1 MASII
6 KYGIPGFETN
16 VDLEISLSLI
26 ESGFFPFEK
35 EGKLVFLIKESP
47 VRIKSLVNLA
57 QLKLKLQPIVRPEFP
72 TLSTEI
78 MIKNSKGVSF
88 KYDYFSS
95 IESQEEMNL
104 MSKLLNQTEIELF
117 FFDTKIIDGIV
128 FKLDKGE
135 FRQLKDALNE
145 INS

>member
-1 MASII
+1 MALII
-6 KYGIPGFETN
+6 NYSIPGFETN
-16 VDLEISLSLI
+16 VDLKLSLSLI

-35 EGKLVFLIKESP
+35 EGNVVFLIKDSSAK
-47 VRIKSLVNLA
+47 IKSLTSSV
-57 QLKLKLQPIVRPEFP
+57 QLKLKIQPIIRPEFP
-72 TLSTEI
+72 TVSTEI

-104 MSKLLNQTEIELF
+104 LSKLVNQTEIELF
-117 FFDTKIIDGIV
+117 FFDKEIIDGIV
-128 FKLDKGE
+128 FKLDKNE
-135 FRQLKDALNE
+135 SRQLEDALNE